1 METLEALS
9 ETLDTELKGW
19 LNLADRRDAASL
31 AKACIA
37 LRNNDGG
44 RVVIGIDDGSMTSI
58 VSGAPADVAAAYH
71 ADIINEIV
79 GRYATPK
86 FDLRVTIKEYQ
97 GALHPE
103 IHIPGGIQYPI
114 ITRAPFETVLR
125 QNAVYVRTISNGR
138 PSSSPPVTASDWDR
152 LIRTCF
158 DNREADIGRFMRRHL
173 AAIVTELGITSQG
186 GAPGE
191 PPKPPEQAAI
201 DFLHVGADRLASRWK
216 EKFEHLTL

>member
-19 LNLADRRDAASL
+19 LNLADPRDAALL

-44 RVVIGIDDGSMTSI
+44 RVIVGIDDGSISSI
-58 VSGAPADVAAAYH
+58 VPGAPADVAAAYH
-71 ADIINEIV
+71 TDLINEIV

-86 FDLRVTIKEYQ
+86 FEVRVTIKEYQ

-103 IHIPGGIQYPI
+103 IQIPGGIQYPV

-125 QNAVYVRTISNGR
+125 QNAVYIRTISNGR
-138 PSSSPPVTASDWDR
+138 PSSSPPITASDWDR

-173 AAIVTELGITSQG
+173 AAIVTELGI
-186 GAPGE
+186 APNLAPDGQAQ
-191 PPKPPEQAAI
+191 KTPEQAALE
-201 DFLHVGADRLASRWK
+201 FLDVGADRMASRWK
-216 EKFEHLTL
+216 EKFGGPKL